1 MGTALVLGGSV
12 IGSALAL
19 QLARSGWRVQ
29 VVDDEFDLFCGP
41 DVALRPR
48 PGAPHTV
55 HAHGFMARA
64 LYELA
69 TRLPDVRDDLL
80 DAGAP
85 VVTLEQ
91 LVSPLRYDGGR
102 PGDDALTSLR
112 VRRITLDRVIGAALA
127 REPGIERVVG
137 RAAGL
142 LYDVGS
148 VPVVHGLVLRDG
160 RELRADLVVDA
171 AGRRSPVTGW
181 LDAIGA
187 APSERVDRC
196 RVRYYSRHFRL
207 GTGEVPRPNLGFAE
221 VHQFASFA
229 HLLFLGDNDTATLA
243 LSVHDED
250 PVLRRARHPEAFT
263 ALAAAN
269 PAFARWH
276 AALEPISPVF
286 CLGALDNRLRYPAG
300 NGGPHVLGLVQVG
313 DALAMTNPTRG
324 RGVAMGLA
332 AAGRLHDLL
341 VTGHAGVELA
351 LAYDAW
357 VRDVL
362 AVYYRE
368 TVASDAELLQRFRS
382 SLFGDE
388 VPRNAPAA
396 ELPEGHPVSSAE
408 IERSAGSD
416 ADLFRVLLRATM
428 LLDDERHIASSSVV
442 HDVRRVLAAEGTPEP
457 PRPRPTDGLNDRA
470 VVAETLAAY
479 A

>member
-1 MGTALVLGGSV
+1 MGTVVILGGSV

-19 QLARSGWRVQ
+19 LLARSGWRVQ

-64 LYELA
+64 LHELA
-69 TRLPDVRDDLL
+69 SRLPDVRDDLL

-91 LVSPLRYDGGR
+91 LVSPPRYDGGR
-102 PGDDALTSLR
+102 PGDDELSSLR
-112 VRRITLDRVIGAALA
+112 VRRITLDRVVGAALA
-127 REPGIERVVG
+127 REPGVERVAG
-137 RAAGL
+137 RASGL
-142 LYDVGS
+142 LYDDGS
-148 VPVVHGLVLRDG
+148 APVVRGLLLRDG

-181 LDAIGA
+181 LADMGA
-187 APSERVDRC
+187 SPDERVDPC

-207 GTGEVPRPNLGFAE
+207 VTADVPRPNMGFAE
-221 VHQFASFA
+221 VHQFASFV

-250 PVLRRARHPEAFT
+250 PVLKRARHPEAFT

-276 AALEPISPVF
+276 AVLEPISPVF
-286 CLGALDNRLRYPAG
+286 CLGALDNRLRHPAE
-300 NGGPHVLGLVQVG
+300 NGRPHVLGLVQVG

-341 VTGHAGVELA
+341 VAGHTGTELA
-351 LAYDAW
+351 LAYDTW

-362 AVYYRE
+362 AIYYRE
-368 TVASDAELLQRFRS
+368 TVASDTELLQRFQS

-388 VPRNAPAA
+388 VPRNAPVA
-396 ELPEGHPVSSAE
+396 ELPEGHPVCSAD
-408 IERSAGSD
+408 IERAAGSD
-416 ADLFRVLLRATM
+416 PDLFRVLLRATM
-428 LLDDERHIASSSVV
+428 LLDDERNIASPAVAR
-442 HDVRRVLAAEGTPEP
+442 DVRRVLAAQRTLEP
-457 PRPRPTDGLNDRA
+457 PRPLRTDDLNDRA